1 MVTPAAAP
9 LPLLLLLL
17 LLAPPLLPLLPLLL
31 LASPPPLPLLHA
43 PLETLE
49 LPPPPPPQLDAIS
62 VASTTGTRH
71 NRRRLTGSLRRSPN
85 RIRTSAAPKAMTPT
99 LLYQVGENAV
109 PLGAA
114 TNACASDLASGP

>member
-17 LLAPPLLPLLPLLL
+17 LLAPPLLPLL
-31 LASPPPLPLLHA
+31 LASPPPLPLLPA

-114 TNACASDLASGP
+114 TNACASDLAS